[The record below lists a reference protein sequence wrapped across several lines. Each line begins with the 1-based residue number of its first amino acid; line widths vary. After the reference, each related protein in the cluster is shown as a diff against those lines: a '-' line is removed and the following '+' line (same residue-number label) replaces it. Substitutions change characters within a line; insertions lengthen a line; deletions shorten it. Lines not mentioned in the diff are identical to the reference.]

1 VTCKESVGF
10 VGAVLLAASPAPVR
24 GAEANLPTDSV
35 QGASVASDRLSA
47 YEREA
52 IDLVTQEH
60 AWRIDPKPE
69 GKQVESFEIVTLDVF
84 EPRDP
89 APAFLNAFH
98 TKTRTHIIEREILLR
113 RGKAWVKW
121 RATETARRLRNL
133 RQLSLVLVVP
143 VRGSDDRH
151 VRALVITKDVWSLR
165 LNSAWRYKDGRLE
178 YVLLQPSEEN
188 VSGTHLRIAGL
199 YVYDKDTNSYGGIVS
214 HPRVLG
220 THLGFLA
227 SSSVVLERATGSVD
241 GTVGSFSFLQ
251 PLYASDVKWAYGTN
265 LQWSD
270 RAIRWLVPNANGVLA
285 RRTYDS
291 PLTAPT
297 DRLPWEYRAQN
308 WYWITSVTRS
318 FGLDSKQDVSWGL
331 EADRNRYASTTA
343 QAAYDPAAVQ
353 DFFTKQVRRSDT
365 RFGPFVRLDA
375 YENKYVSLLNVETL
389 GLQEDFQVGHRV
401 LLKAYTASQAAQSS
415 RDLLGTVAGLSY
427 TLGYNDGLSTVWAL
441 HNWEWAGNAS
451 RNDAA
456 VQAGVRV
463 VTPTIGPVRII
474 YDAGALTRYR
484 DYLHIRYALGGDTRL
499 RGYPS
504 QEFIGSNFAV
514 SNLEVRTKP
523 LQLWT
528 VLVGMSGFYD
538 AGGVWDKWTEIQPKH
553 AVGIGIRGL
562 LPQFQRIVGRL
573 ECAFPLD
580 RPRQPG
586 EHWGS
591 VDFMLTVEGQ
601 PFSPPELVSRGS
613 PLLTPSY

>member
-1 VTCKESVGF
+1 L
-10 VGAVLLAASPAPVR
+10 GAITSAAYGSEVP
-24 GAEANLPTDSV
+24 
-35 QGASVASDRLSA
+35 QGSTDRLSA

-52 IDLVTQEH
+52 IELVTQEH
-60 AWRIDPKPE
+60 GWHIDPSPE
-69 GKQVESFEIVTLDVF
+69 GKSIEDFEIVTLDVF

-89 APAFLNAFH
+89 APGFLNAFH

-113 RGKAWVKW
+113 RGQPWVEW
-121 RATETARRLRNL
+121 RANETARRLRNL
-133 RQLSLVLVVP
+133 RQLSLVLVLA
-143 VRGSDDRH
+143 VRGSDERH
-151 VRALVITKDVWSLR
+151 VKVLVITKDVWSLR

-188 VSGTHLRIAGL
+188 VYGTHLRIAGL

-220 THLGFLA
+220 THLSFLA
-227 SSSVVLERATGSVD
+227 SSSVVVERTTGTVD

-251 PLYASDVKWAYGTN
+251 PLYASDVKWGYGTA

-270 RAIRWLVPNANGVLA
+270 RVIRWLVPNANGVLV
-285 RRTYDS
+285 RRLYDS
-291 PLTAPT
+291 PSTTAV

-318 FGLDSKQDVSWGL
+318 FGLKSKQDISFGL
-331 EADRNRYASTTA
+331 EAERDKYASTAA
-343 QAAYDPAAVQ
+343 QAKYDPGVVQ
-353 DFFTKQVRRSDT
+353 DFMARQVQHSDT
-365 RFGPFVRLDA
+365 RFGPFARLDA
-375 YENKYVSLLNVETL
+375 FDNRYVSLHNVETL

-401 LLKAYTASQAAQSS
+401 LLKAYTASQAAQST
-415 RDLLGTVAGLSY
+415 RNLLGTVAGLSY
-427 TLGYNDGLSTVWAL
+427 TLGFTDGLSTVWAL
-441 HNWEWAGNAS
+441 HNWEWAGGAS
-451 RNDAA
+451 QNDAS
-456 VQAGVRV
+456 VQGGVRV
-463 VTPTIGPVRII
+463 VTPSLGPIRII
-474 YDAGALTRYR
+474 YDAGALSRYR
-484 DYLHIRYALGGDTRL
+484 DYLHVRYALGGDTRL

-504 QEFIGSNFAV
+504 QAFIGSNFAV

-538 AGGVWDKWTEIQPKH
+538 AGGVWDKWTEIQPRH
-553 AVGIGIRGL
+553 SLGVGIRGL
-562 LPQFQRIVGRL
+562 LPQLQRVVGRL

-586 EHWGS
+586 EHWGN
-591 VDFMLTVEGQ
+591 VDIMLTIEGQ